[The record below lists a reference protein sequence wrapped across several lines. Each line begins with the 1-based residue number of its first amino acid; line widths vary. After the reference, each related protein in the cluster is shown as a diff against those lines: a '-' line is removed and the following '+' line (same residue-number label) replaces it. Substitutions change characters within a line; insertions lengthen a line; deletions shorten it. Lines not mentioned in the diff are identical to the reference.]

1 MTAGK
6 KNNTEQQE
14 DIDLLL
20 LVERFLLF
28 VKKFAWLFLVAVVLG
43 LTAGYLFYRS
53 IPKTY
58 QSRLVVHSF
67 ILTNPEQLQILSNW
81 NRLLHQKEYKSLS
94 VLLNCPENILHGV
107 KQLKGKEIQQVF
119 SPNNPNGFTID
130 ALVTNNDL
138 LDSLQAGI
146 VYGFENSEYIK
157 EKLAVKRAIL
167 EELISKTTEEIKKL
181 DSTKKIMESIIG
193 GSGRSS
199 SSLIVDGSSINRQLI
214 EMNEKLL
221 GFKESLRFTN
231 AVQVLQSFS
240 KFNTP
245 SGPKLI
251 PWLIMGLVSFVCM
264 AWASAVIY
272 NINQKLKRRKMDHQT
287 E

>member
-1 MTAGK
+1 MTAGS
-6 KNNTEQQE
+6 KNNIVEQE
-14 DIDLLL
+14 DIDLVL
-20 LVERFLLF
+20 LVERFLGF
-28 VKKFAWLFLVAVVLG
+28 VKRFAWVFLAAIVLG
-43 LTAGYLFYRS
+43 LATGYWFYRS

-58 QSRLVVHSF
+58 QSRLVVHSS
-67 ILTNPEQLQILSNW
+67 ILTNPEQLQIVGNW
-81 NRLLHQKEYKSLS
+81 NRLLKQKEYKTLS

-119 SPNNPNGFTID
+119 TPNNPNGFTID
-130 ALVTNNDL
+130 ALVTNNNL
-138 LDSLQAGI
+138 LNTLQAGI

-157 EKLAVKRAIL
+157 ERLAAKRATL
-167 EELISKTTEEIKKL
+167 QELIIKTTAEIKKL
-181 DSTKKIMESIIG
+181 DSTKKIMEGIIG

-221 GFKESLRFTN
+221 GFKEGLQFTN
-231 AVQVLQSFS
+231 AVQILQSFS
-240 KFNTP
+240 KFDTP

-251 PWLIMGLVSFVCM
+251 PWLIMGLVAFVCI
-264 AWASAVIY
+264 AWAGAVIY
-272 NINQKLKRRKMDHQT
+272 NVNQKLKQRKRDHQT

>member
-94 VLLNCPENILHGV
+94 VLLNCPENILHRV

-167 EELISKTTEEIKKL
+167 QELISKTTEEIKKL

-240 KFNTP
+240 KFNIP

-272 NINQKLKRRKMDHQT
+272 NINQKLKRRKMDHQI

>member
-28 VKKFAWLFLVAVVLG
+28 LKRFAWLFLVAVILG

-58 QSRLVVHSF
+58 QSRLVVHSY
-67 ILTNPEQLQILSNW
+67 ILTNPEQLQIVSNW
-81 NRLLHQKEYKSLS
+81 NRLLNQKEYKSLS
-94 VLLNCPENILHGV
+94 VLLNCSENILRGV

-119 SPNNPNGFTID
+119 TPNNPNGFTID

-157 EKLAVKRAIL
+157 EKLVVKRAIL
-167 EELISKTTEEIKKL
+167 QELISKTTEEIKKL

-264 AWASAVIY
+264 GWASAVIY